1 MSRSQLPKGDPKS
14 LGFNTRRLEQIA
26 PAMHAFV
33 EDKRV
38 PNLLTMVVRKGKVV
52 HLNACGVMDI
62 ENSNP
67 ANSETLFRLYS
78 NSKPIAGV
86 AALILFEKGILTPD
100 DPVSKFVPQLANLQ
114 VQKNDGSTEPSRRDI
129 TIRDCL
135 TNTTSLNTPATMP
148 IMFREKYKG
157 ALETLGWIQSN
168 RKTPP
173 INSQERMAAIS
184 EIPLADHPGKKFVY
198 HVGFPILGAVLEAA
212 AGKDMG
218 QFFKEEI
225 FEPLGMID
233 SDFYV
238 GDDKLSRFPP
248 CYVPKKIDGR
258 IQLVVEEAVATS
270 EKVIGPTVNF
280 GVGGDMGGV
289 VSTITDYA
297 RFGQMLLNGGELEGT
312 RILGRKTVDLMVA
325 NHTGNMVIPMTG
337 KGSHFGLGV
346 SVLHG
351 RDAKPVLSS
360 PGTYGWGGAAGTTY
374 FADPS
379 EELMGLC
386 FTQVMQAGAMPNN
399 NYQETFRRMVYQA
412 LE

>member
-1 MSRSQLPKGDPKS
+1 MTDFQLPLGEPKS
-14 LGFNTRRLEQIA
+14 LGFDPKRLAQIA
-26 PAMHAFV
+26 PAMQSFV
-33 EDKRV
+33 DDHRL
-38 PNLLTMVVRKGKVV
+38 PNLVTMVVRNGEVAF
-52 HLNACGVMDI
+52 LNACGFMDI
-62 ENSNP
+62 EKNIP
-67 ANSETLFRLYS
+67 VTTETLFRLYS

-86 AALILFEKGILTPD
+86 ATLILFERGLLTPD
-100 DPVSKFVPQLANLQ
+100 DPVSKFVPELANLL
-114 VQKNDGSTEPSRRDI
+114 VQKHDGSTEPSRRDI

-148 IMFREKYKG
+148 LIFREKYQK
-157 ALETLGWIQSN
+157 ALETLGWTQNNSEDV
-168 RKTPP
+168 P
-173 INSQERMAAIS
+173 INSKERMAAIAK
-184 EIPLADHPGKKFVY
+184 IPLADHPGKKFVY

-225 FEPLGMID
+225 FEPLSMID

-238 GDDKLSRFPP
+238 GPDKLNRFPP
-248 CYVPKKIDGR
+248 CYVPKKIDGSVK
-258 IQLVVEEAVATS
+258 LVVQEAAKTS
-270 EKVIGPTVNF
+270 EKVVGPNVNF

-289 VSTITDYA
+289 VSTINDYA

-312 RILGRKTVDLMVA
+312 RILGRKTVDLMLA

-346 SVLHG
+346 SVRHG
-351 RDAKPVLSS
+351 RDAKPTLSS
-360 PGTYGWGGAAGTTY
+360 TGTYGWGGAAGTTY

-379 EELMGLC
+379 ENLMGLC

-399 NYQETFRRMVYQA
+399 NYQQTFQRMVYQA